1 MDNFKFNKF
10 SLKTALWHSFIV
22 LFTQELKSALFLSTY
37 QPLRK
42 STKKGCH
49 KVFTRVRN
57 GA

>member
-1 MDNFKFNKF
+1 MASLF
-10 SLKTALWHSFIV
+10 SA
-22 LFTQELKSALFLSTY
+22 FTQELKSAFILGTY
-37 QPLRK
+37 QLLRK

>member
-1 MDNFKFNKF
+1 MASIF
-10 SLKTALWHSFIV
+10 SVI
-22 LFTQELKSALFLSTY
+22 TQELKSALILSTY
-37 QPLRK
+37 QSLRK

>member
-1 MDNFKFNKF
+1 MAFLF
-10 SLKTALWHSFIV
+10 SA
-22 LFTQELKSALFLSTY
+22 FTQELKSALILSTY

-42 STKKGCH
+42 SAKKGCH